1 MNYTSLQTKRID
13 LSANIPLQKPF
24 TIYIEPTNICNFKC
38 NFCPHSLE
46 NFKEESGGVF
56 SLSEKSFNII
66 LNQIKEFQKISTLN
80 LHYMGEPFVN
90 KNIIKFISLAK
101 KANISKNVIVT
112 SNGSLIKEKIFYDL
126 CKSNLDYLR
135 VSIYAGS
142 EIKHNTTTKSKIPL
156 KKILEQLTALHKFK
170 LENNI
175 KKPHVYIKMIR
186 SENEK
191 ENNLFFKNF
200 KNAGNEIELEDV
212 MDWNSYDKKSFL
224 NIPKKDFPKQKTM
237 SIKKEV
243 CPFPFYT
250 LVVHADLNVSV
261 CCVDWNKKTVV
272 GSLKKNTLKE
282 IWLGGKLR
290 DFQRMHLTKRAAELE
305 GCKNCTYLHTAR
317 DNLDNVSK
325 ETVARFL

>member
-1 MNYTSLQTKRID
+1 MNYTSLQSKRID
-13 LSANIPLQKPF
+13 LSTNIPLQKPF

-56 SLSEKSFNII
+56 SLSEKNFNII

-101 KANISKNVIVT
+101 KANVSKRVIVT
-112 SNGSLIKEKIFYDL
+112 SNGSLIKENIFSDL

-142 EIKHNTTTKSKIPL
+142 ETKHNTTTKSKIPL

-170 LENNI
+170 LENNF

-186 SENEK
+186 SEDEE
-191 ENNLFFKNF
+191 ENNLFFKDF

-224 NIPKKDFPKQKTM
+224 NIPKKDFLKQETM
-237 SIKKEV
+237 RIKKEV

-282 IWLGGKLR
+282 IWLGKKLR
-290 DFQRMHLTKRAAELE
+290 YFQRMHLTKRAGELE
-305 GCKNCTYLHTAR
+305 GCKNCAYLHTAR

-325 ETVARFL
+325 ETLSKFL